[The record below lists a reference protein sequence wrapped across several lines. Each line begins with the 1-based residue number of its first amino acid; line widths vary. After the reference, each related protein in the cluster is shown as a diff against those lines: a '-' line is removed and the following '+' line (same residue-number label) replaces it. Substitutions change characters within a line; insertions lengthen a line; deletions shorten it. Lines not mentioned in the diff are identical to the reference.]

1 MKRISQV
8 FTFAL
13 AASITLGSCNVFRSD
28 INSRNP
34 VVAEQ
39 ARRVNELE
47 SQLSSQ
53 KTVVTTERARQKDLE
68 FQLKSARQELKARK
82 QQAKTSY

>member
-1 MKRISQV
+1 MKRFSQL
-8 FTFAL
+8 FTLTL
-13 AASITLGSCNVFRSD
+13 AASLTLGSCNVFRSD

-34 VVAEQ
+34 LVAEQ

-47 SQLSSQ
+47 SQLNSQ
-53 KTVVTTERARQKDLE
+53 KTVVSSERARQKNLE

-82 QQAKTSY
+82 QQSKAGY

>member
-1 MKRISQV
+1 MNLLFK
-8 FTFAL
+8 TAPALL
-13 AASITLGSCNVFRSD
+13 AANLALGSCSVFRSD

-34 VVAEQ
+34 LVAEQ

-47 SQLSSQ
+47 SQLNSQ

-68 FQLKSARQELKARK
+68 YQVKSAKQELKARK

>member
-1 MKRISQV
+1 MKL
-8 FTFAL
+8 FFKTAPGLL
-13 AASITLGSCNVFRSD
+13 AASLLLGSCSVFRSD

-34 VVAEQ
+34 LVAEQ

-53 KTVVTTERARQKDLE
+53 KTVVTTERAKQKDLE
-68 FQLKSARQELKARK
+68 FQVRSAKQELKARK